1 MGLKYFDDLQKRMP
15 REEVSEI
22 VKIVADR
29 IEELADVKRVFE
41 VICCGS
47 YRRYK
52 NFFRVTLTFSK
63 RKNYLRRYWH
73 SSYEKGWKADHKL
86 FVDLGQ
92 EVEKQPILKLTFL
105 SSLEDTL
112 LTDHLAMPKPGTYGN
127 ETYMGICRNG
137 GLYRRIDIK
146 VIFLSFSD

>member
-1 MGLKYFDDLQKRMP
+1 VGLKYFDDLQKRMP

-63 RKNYLRRYWH
+63 RKNYLRRY
-73 SSYEKGWKADHKL
+73 
-86 FVDLGQ
+86 
-92 EVEKQPILKLTFL
+92 
-105 SSLEDTL
+105 
-112 LTDHLAMPKPGTYGN
+112 
-127 ETYMGICRNG
+127 
-137 GLYRRIDIK
+137 
-146 VIFLSFSD
+146 